1 MEIVERLRATEVGPC
16 LADARASKRS
26 AGCRFGG
33 VGCCGGRGEDQP
45 EVVVCQLVGVGQE
58 EVRCDSPVS
67 AAELPLAALDLPDG
81 RAVPEVRVGRGAEP
95 VRNDAAEGECVAW
108 GELDR
113 P

>member
-1 MEIVERLRATEVGPC
+1 MELSERLAH
-16 LADARASKRS
+16 AQASERS
-26 AGCRFGG
+26 AGCCFGG
-33 VGCCGGRGEDQP
+33 VGCRGGRGEDQP
-45 EVVVCQLVGVGQE
+45 EVVVRQLVGVGQE
-58 EVRCDSPVS
+58 EVRCDPPVS

-81 RAVPEVRVGRGAEP
+81 RAMPEVRVGRGAEP